1 MERFTIPIT
10 EYRVINVEVFAESK
24 DEAFE
29 KALDMYESNEL
40 DFDNPSTIDD
50 VMVGTEEDW

>member
-1 MERFTIPIT
+1 MEKYTIPIT

-29 KALDMYESNEL
+29 KAFDIYESDEL
-40 DFDNPSTIDD
+40 DFNNPNTIDD
-50 VMVGTEEDW
+50 VTVGTEEDW

>member
-1 MERFTIPIT
+1 MEKYTIPIT

-29 KALDMYESNEL
+29 KAFDMYDECML
-40 DFDNPSTIDD
+40 DFNDPTTVAD
-50 VMVGTEEDW
+50 VTVGTEEDW

>member
-1 MERFTIPIT
+1 MEKYVVPIT

-29 KALDMYESNEL
+29 KAFDIYESDEL
-40 DFDNPSTIDD
+40 DFNNPNTIDD

>member
-1 MERFTIPIT
+1 MEKYIVPIT

-29 KALDMYESNEL
+29 KAFDMYESNEL
-40 DFDNPSTIDD
+40 DFNNPNTIDD

>member
-1 MERFTIPIT
+1 MEKYTIPIT

-24 DEAFE
+24 DEALE
-29 KALDMYESNEL
+29 KAFDIYESDEL
-40 DFDNPSTIDD
+40 DFNNPNTIDD

>member
-1 MERFTIPIT
+1 MERYVVPIT
-10 EYRVINVEVFAESK
+10 EYRVINVEVFADSK

-29 KALDMYESNEL
+29 KAFDMYESDEL
-40 DFDNPSTIDD
+40 DFNNPNTIDD

>member
-1 MERFTIPIT
+1 MERFIVPIT
-10 EYRVINVEVFAESK
+10 EYRVINVEIFAESK

-29 KALDMYESNEL
+29 KAFDIYESDEL
-40 DFDNPSTIDD
+40 DFNNPNTIDD

>member
-1 MERFTIPIT
+1 MERFIIPIT

-29 KALDMYESNEL
+29 KAFDMYESNEL
-40 DFDNPSTIDD
+40 DFNNPNTIDD

>member
-1 MERFTIPIT
+1 MEKYTIPIT

-29 KALDMYESNEL
+29 KAFDIYESDEL
-40 DFDNPSTIDD
+40 DFNNPNTIDD

>member
-1 MERFTIPIT
+1 MERYVVPIT
-10 EYRVINVEVFAESK
+10 EYRVINVEVFADSK

-29 KALDMYESNEL
+29 KAFDMYESDEL
-40 DFDNPSTIDD
+40 DFNSPNTIDD